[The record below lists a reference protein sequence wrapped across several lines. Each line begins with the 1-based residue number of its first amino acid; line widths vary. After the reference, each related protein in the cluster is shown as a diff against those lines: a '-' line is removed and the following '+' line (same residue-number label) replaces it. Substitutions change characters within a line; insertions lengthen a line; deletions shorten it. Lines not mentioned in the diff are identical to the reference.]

1 MKLQTIRGTTK
12 AIKSKL
18 NYIETIKSQDF
29 KLKRLEEY
37 SKTHTQ
43 IEFEK
48 DNLNA
53 WNASVTLNGKDRTII
68 YHFYTNLKTFCS
80 IQFPRQLINI
90 YATRFPSVK
99 LLQTHKLFIN
109 FLKSHPDIKGSFL
122 MSWHDIAK
130 PKNTLS
136 NNQKFIT
143 FTCLKTDPLG
153 FCIADDFLES
163 QAYSQFRQQVE
174 QQWFRWDERRPIA
187 FWRGASTG
195 SVLTKENWQNN
206 RRVRLCQI
214 AKKYDDEQFID
225 AKITKLIQ
233 IKERGVKKLIR
244 NANLVD
250 SYIPT
255 IEFLKYKYVI
265 DIDGNS
271 NSWPGLFTRLL
282 TGSCVLKVESPWKQ
296 WYYDRLKPW
305 VNYIPVKKD
314 MSDLIEKVNW
324 CRENDDKARLI
335 GEKGRNL
342 ALSMTME
349 TEIPKAYQAILE
361 ALR

>member
-1 MKLQTIRGTTK
+1 MSIESLK
-12 AIKSKL
+12 AIKSKV
-18 NYIETIKSQDF
+18 NYIETVKSQNF
-29 KLKRLEEY
+29 NLKKLEENY
-37 SKTHTQ
+37 KTHTK

-48 DNLNA
+48 EDLNI
-53 WNASVTLNGKDRTII
+53 WNAYVTLNGKDRSII
-68 YHFYTNLKTFCS
+68 YHFYTNLKTFYS
-80 IQFPRQLINI
+80 YQFPRQLINI
-90 YATRFPSVK
+90 FVTRFPSIK
-99 LLQTHKLFIN
+99 LLQTHELFIN
-109 FLKSHPDIKGSFL
+109 FLKYYPDTKGSFL

-130 PKNTLS
+130 PKNTFYK
-136 NNQKFIT
+136 NQKFIT
-143 FTCLKTDPLG
+143 FTCLKTDPWGL
-153 FCIADDFLES
+153 CIADDFFLET

-174 QQWFRWDERRPIA
+174 QQWLPWNERRTTA

-195 SVLTKENWQNN
+195 SDLTKENWQNN

-214 AKKYDDEQFID
+214 AKKYNDEQFID
-225 AKITKLIQ
+225 AKITKLVQ

-244 NANLVD
+244 NANLLD

-255 IEFLKYKYVI
+255 VEFLKYKYVI

-271 NSWPGLFTRLL
+271 NSWPGLFTKLL

-305 VNYIPVKKD
+305 VNYIPIKKD
-314 MSDLIEKVNW
+314 MSDLIDKINW
-324 CRENDDKARLI
+324 CRENDDKVHLI

-342 ALSMTME
+342 ALSMTMK

-361 ALR
+361 AIR